1 MLFKYLINLSGSPQG
16 ELPFEPVKVT
26 EEISLGHTQN
36 AIESYTQSGAYK

>member
-1 MLFKYLINLSGSPQG
+1 MLFKCFINLSVSP